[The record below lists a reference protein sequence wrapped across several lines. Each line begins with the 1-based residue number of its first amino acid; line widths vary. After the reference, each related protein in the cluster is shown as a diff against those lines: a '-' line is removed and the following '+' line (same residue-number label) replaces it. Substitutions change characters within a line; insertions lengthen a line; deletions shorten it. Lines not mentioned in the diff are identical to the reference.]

1 MSANKMRKHVW
12 GIHLASD
19 LQIVRLESFKDK
31 WKMFKEKFKVKNRKK
46 DKRTFT
52 CGINF

>member
-12 GIHLASD
+12 GIHLVSD
-19 LQIVRLESFKDK
+19 LQFVRLESFKDK
-31 WKMFKEKFKVKNRKK
+31 RKIFKEKVKNENN
-46 DKRTFT
+46 DKCIFT